1 MPARPAT
8 KMALQSIE
16 LHGLGADRSSISSA
30 AIAHLPQPNFP
41 IIKFG
46 KPPALPGDSA
56 RFDLYVGRPQSPQLD
71 QEQGE
76 RNARVRKFESY
87 EVGLQI
93 SRCVHP
99 EAAQEDDI
107 RSAEEVYG

>member
-1 MPARPAT
+1 
-8 KMALQSIE
+8 MADDGRQ
-16 LHGLGADRSSISSA
+16 
-30 AIAHLPQPNFP
+30 HL
-41 IIKFG
+41 IKYG

-56 RFDLYVGRPQSPQLD
+56 RFDLYVGGTQSPQLD

-99 EAAQEDDI
+99 EAAQENDFWP
-107 RSAEEVYG
+107 AEAIHG